1 VRPVFGC
8 GLELCGGCL
17 LNLALGYL
25 LGGGHVKYA
34 RKFSIYVNPRGG
46 AAVEA
51 ALWMVGLVGLSSQ
64 WKVVALALNPRAQ

>member
-51 ALWMVGLVGLSSQ
+51 ALWMGGWSSQ